1 MILSVF
7 FITSCSDNLEIVE
20 DNTVYKAVG
29 NNKLGY
35 FNVDENTQVKD
46 NNNTMEMKTDEFD
59 IIVFDL
65 KDYISLVTNEEKAD
79 LSSALHEPNNIS
91 DEALKFISAIVE
103 DEAYVENTSLNNTYG
118 ILLTIDGEYNKDLI
132 KKLGFSFDAENPS
145 IFLSEDDIIIL
156 IDGIDDNSSR
166 ILTSY
171 IK

>member
-65 KDYISLVTNEEKAD
+65 KDYISLVANEEKAD